1 MKKLFLL
8 AVAALTVC
16 GVACTPEKGGGSE
29 EPQGPFSIYYA
40 SLTHNSVAITVE
52 PADATATYYFDIR
65 PKTAVDEFASID
77 EFAKTIIAELQ
88 ALAAQYGLTL
98 ADLLSTGMDGYNFK
112 GLNPE
117 TDYYAFA
124 FGVSADGALTSKV
137 VLKPFKTLEAS
148 GEDEGGAT
156 VGSGNKSLNNF
167 TYGYFENCGD
177 YYESGATNWY
187 IDLYDDNSD
196 DLLVIEVQT
205 STSATTFTGT
215 YNLGSS
221 LAAGTAVA
229 GFLDESDDIYGT
241 FCGVMDSEGD
251 ILEYQLCKTGTV
263 TISQSGDNYTITLD
277 SVDPNGYTI
286 KSVYTGVLEEWDSS
300 SESGGDITPAT
311 LRSLDKNTR
320 RFKNAGKFQKSQTV
334 SLTPKK
340 SVVR

>member
-8 AVAALTVC
+8 TIAALTLC
-16 GVACTPEKGGGSE
+16 GVACTPEKGEGKDSNFAIYVE
-29 EPQGPFSIYYA
+29 SITA
-40 SLTHNSVAITVE
+40 NGAAVTIMPN
-52 PADATATYYFDIR
+52 DATATYYFDVLD
-65 PKTAVDEFASID
+65 KETFEYYEALTGVAEAMTATVQAD
-77 EFAKTIIAELQ
+77 AE
-88 ALAAQYGLTL
+88 AEGYTL
-98 ADLLSTGMDGYNFK
+98 ADYLSTGMDAYNFTS
-112 GLNPE
+112 LTANTE
-117 TDYYAFA
+117 YYAFA
-124 FGVSADGALTSKV
+124 YGVKGDGTITTKV
-137 VLKPFKTLEAS
+137 AVKPFKTLEAS

-311 LRSLDKNTR
+311 LRSLDKNAR
-320 RFKNAGKFQKSQTV
+320 RFKNVGKFQKSQTV

-340 SVVR
+340 SIAR